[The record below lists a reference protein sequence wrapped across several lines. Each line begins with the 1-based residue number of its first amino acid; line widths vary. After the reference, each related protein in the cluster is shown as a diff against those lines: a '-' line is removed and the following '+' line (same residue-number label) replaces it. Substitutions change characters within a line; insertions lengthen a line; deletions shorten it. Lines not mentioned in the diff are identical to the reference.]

1 MVEDDSDSS
10 EFVWVND
17 AREDGQGHVVIR
29 GTDDISSDSEFGEH
43 SSEVQMQL
51 PDELVDEVTSLYDE
65 LDEDFYQR
73 YGERLEPNQLFW
85 ANGVRVMLDNAD
97 ELKKQIG
104 IR

>member
-17 AREDGQGHVVIR
+17 DRDDGDGHVVIQ
-29 GTDDISSDSEFGEH
+29 GTGLSSSSESEEH
-43 SSEVQMQL
+43 GTEVQMQL
-51 PDELVDEVTSLYDE
+51 PDELVEEVTSMYDD

-85 ANGVRVMLDNAD
+85 ANGVRVMLNNAD

>member
-17 AREDGQGHVVIR
+17 DREDRDGHVVIQ
-29 GTDDISSDSEFGEH
+29 GTGLSSDSESEEH
-43 SSEVQMQL
+43 GTEVQMQL
-51 PDELVDEVTSLYDE
+51 PDELVEEVTSLYDD

-85 ANGVRVMLDNAD
+85 ASGMRVILNNAD

>member
-1 MVEDDSDSS
+1 MMVEDDSDSS

-17 AREDGQGHVVIR
+17 DREDRDGHVVIQ
-29 GTDDISSDSEFGEH
+29 GTGLSSDSESEEH
-43 SSEVQMQL
+43 GTEVQMQL
-51 PDELVDEVTSLYDE
+51 PDELVEEVTSLYDD

-85 ANGVRVMLDNAD
+85 ASGMRVILNNAD